1 MRTHAGQ
8 AGGGGGGERVSE
20 HTHTHGRERKKER
33 MHSSEQEKGFGSSFY
48 VFSSPWACLMQIGL
62 SRECCLFY
70 LRSSLWSL
78 DLPLFCFQGLFPSL
92 SFQFSSVAQLC
103 PTPCDPINLSRPGLP
118 VHHKLLGFTQT
129 HVHRVGDAIQ
139 PSRPLS
145 SPSPPAPNPSQHQ
158 GLFQ

>member
-1 MRTHAGQ
+1 MPTQRRREKRVEECASSRRDRESAHAHARG
-8 AGGGGGGERVSE
+8 AGGGWGEGGERASE
-20 HTHTHGRERKKER
+20 HTHGRERKKER

-92 SFQFSSVAQLC
+92 SFQFSSVQLLSC
-103 PTPCDPINLSRPGLP
+103 VQLLATP
-118 VHHKLLGFTQT
+118 
-129 HVHRVGDAIQ
+129 
-139 PSRPLS
+139 
-145 SPSPPAPNPSQHQ
+145 
-158 GLFQ
+158 